1 VLAFCKINENRHTF
15 ARLRYVKE
23 DGLPAFYS
31 PDFLVRT
38 ADAVCLAET
47 KAQDQTQHPNVLR
60 KRKAALAWCERIN
73 SLSEAQRQG
82 PPWHYVLLGQDAV
95 GKWQEKGARL
105 VDLLAFA
112 RLRATED
119 ASLQGRLAF

>member
-1 VLAFCKINENRHTF
+1 MLAFCKINENRHTF

-38 ADAVCLAET
+38 ADAVYLAET

-73 SLSEAQRQG
+73 ALSATQRQS
-82 PPWHYVLLGQDAV
+82 PPWHYVLLGQGAV
-95 GKWQEKGARL
+95 EEWQAKGAHL
-105 VDLLAFA
+105 ADLLAYA